1 MKKTKLILAL
11 LAILPFTRAVAQ
23 QGEILYT
30 DLNPDPFLHVTVSY
44 EQLCLDL
51 NFDTIPDMCMS
62 YHLEAFWVDFTI
74 RSIQDN
80 LMLCHGLND
89 DNVIADVEDWQ
100 TICYF
105 VGNPDSLTNMGFRYE
120 IDGDY
125 YYGWFRTYNNL
136 SERNWYFDE
145 FAFCTIPNYPLRW
158 GQTSLTGIEE
168 EDIGTQAFATVHPN
182 PTTGLVTVAG
192 ENLKQAEILNTLG
205 QVVATAQGNGH
216 SLTIDIGHLPASIY
230 FVSITD
236 ETGRKCVRK
245 VVKE

>member
-1 MKKTKLILAL
+1 MKTLRIVIAL
-11 LAILPFTRAVAQ
+11 LAILPFSRAVAQ

-30 DLNPDPFLHVTVSY
+30 DLDPDPFLHVTVSY
-44 EQLCLDL
+44 EQLCSDL
-51 NFDTIPDMCMS
+51 NFDTVPDMCMS
-62 YHLEAFWVDFTI
+62 YYLEAFWVDFTI

-89 DNVIADVEDWQ
+89 DDVIADAEVWQ
-100 TICYF
+100 TSCYF

-145 FAFCTIPNYPLRW
+145 YAFCTIPNYPLRW
-158 GQTSLTGIEE
+158 GQTSLTSIEE
-168 EDIGTQAFATVHPN
+168 NENNIAELHPN
-182 PTTGLVTVAG
+182 PTTGTVRI
-192 ENLKQAEILNTLG
+192 EAEDVREIQVFNPLG
-205 QVVATAQGNGH
+205 QWVKTVWNTNEVSLEGLPQGLYLLHVTLEGGKAF
-216 SLTIDIGHLPASIY
+216 SD
-230 FVSITD
+230 
-236 ETGRKCVRK
+236 K